1 MAVGAL
7 REDGRADGLS
17 IGDQRQ
23 RDERAHAERLH
34 VGVRHLQRR
43 LGLLDDD
50 RLGVLEQVE
59 HERRLG
65 ALAALPAPQVLEVGG
80 GGAVPALLVLLVQRD
95 LAHGRVDQP
104 RQVVRY
110 EGERLVE
117 VDRGRDGAA
126 HVRGQR
132 QLLGVAARLLVEA
145 GGLHRRGDL
154 SGGRTQRLDLAPVRP
169 ALMAAVVADLQ
180 HAGGVAAL
188 IGAERQEDPDEV
200 GVAALLEY
208 LPRERERRL
217 RRVVGLLALAQDAGG
232 NAADHRAVGAHHGHL
247 GPARAPRHVRAPRGN
262 HVHEHVIGRERA
274 VLLKRPARHPPRT
287 TDAGRALRGLDGRR
301 RSGAGRQAH
310 HRALL
315 TFFDEIDGRKVEV
328 ELGHRRV
335 GEPADHRLDH
345 LLASRSR
352 PQHRGV
358 HVAER
363 AEQAVAVLEPFDQ
376 PLRRERAADQLGP
389 RGQQHVSGRSSTHRS
404 EAVAAHHHEVAVRLA
419 GIAERIG
426 GDRVKVGRRGHA
438 RDRGGQRLRPG
449 FVVLADHAV
458 RGGDRG
464 VRGDQLEAC
473 AVLAE
478 LVDRGGVQLTREE
491 QVGERDRQHAAQLL
505 HIRARLARRLGEHR
519 GEAAQ
524 AVEGRAL
531 CGGERCLDR
540 LRRLA
545 GQRLELRDAL
555 VVGLIGARAVV
566 QIDEAEHG
574 VATQQR
580 QPERGLHLVA
590 ADERAVDL
598 RGRIARHEALAA
610 GTLPWAAS
618 L

>member
-1 MAVGAL
+1 MM
-7 REDGRADGLS
+7 
-17 IGDQRQ
+17 I
-23 RDERAHAERLH
+23 
-34 VGVRHLQRR
+34 
-43 LGLLDDD
+43 
-50 RLGVLEQVE
+50 
-59 HERRLG
+59 
-65 ALAALPAPQVLEVGG
+65 ALPAPQVLEVGG

-247 GPARAPRHVRAPRGN
+247 GPARAPRHVTVEHLLALRRRAGGLRADDDRAPRGN

-328 ELGHRRV
+328 ELRHRRV
-335 GEPADHRLDH
+335 GQPADHRLDH
-345 LLASRSR
+345 LLAS
-352 PQHRGV
+352 
-358 HVAER
+358 
-363 AEQAVAVLEPFDQ
+363 
-376 PLRRERAADQLGP
+376 
-389 RGQQHVSGRSSTHRS
+389 
-404 EAVAAHHHEVAVRLA
+404 
-419 GIAERIG
+419 
-426 GDRVKVGRRGHA
+426 
-438 RDRGGQRLRPG
+438 
-449 FVVLADHAV
+449 
-458 RGGDRG
+458 
-464 VRGDQLEAC
+464 
-473 AVLAE
+473 
-478 LVDRGGVQLTREE
+478 
-491 QVGERDRQHAAQLL
+491 
-505 HIRARLARRLGEHR
+505 
-519 GEAAQ
+519 
-524 AVEGRAL
+524 
-531 CGGERCLDR
+531 
-540 LRRLA
+540 
-545 GQRLELRDAL
+545 
-555 VVGLIGARAVV
+555 
-566 QIDEAEHG
+566 
-574 VATQQR
+574 
-580 QPERGLHLVA
+580 
-590 ADERAVDL
+590 
-598 RGRIARHEALAA
+598 
-610 GTLPWAAS
+610 
-618 L
+618 